1 MSNKTMLQSNNDALS
16 ANNLELQNLIDLAN
30 NLPEASSGVV
40 LPTLSNEGIADDLV
54 IGKELIDSTGDI
66 VTGTNPYEK
75 TATDNIVMAE
85 TDLIAQIQTAL
96 KGKSGSGS
104 NNLKM
109 CKIDFTLDYPIAKG
123 VECLH
128 STIENG
134 QITQKVFM
142 LDDLTASFTIENI
155 VPNTILY
162 FLTIDLENAT
172 SLTKSDDIS
181 ILEKNFSN
189 NKLILMIGENDG
201 FVYGE

>member
-1 MSNKTMLQSNNDALS
+1 MSLNTNITNLQEILDKV
-16 ANNLELQNLIDLAN
+16 N
-30 NLPEASSGVV
+30 NLPETSSGVE

-54 IGKELIDSTGDI
+54 IGKELIDSTGNI
-66 VTGTNPYEK
+66 VTGKNPYEK

-85 TDLIAQIQTAL
+85 ADLITQIQTAL
-96 KGKSGSGS
+96 KGKSSGS

>member
-1 MSNKTMLQSNNDALS
+1 MDQTQIAEKLQIIQDGINA
-16 ANNLELQNLIDLAN
+16 
-30 NLPEASSGVV
+30 
-40 LPTLSNEGIADDLV
+40 EG
-54 IGKELIDSTGDI
+54 
-66 VTGTNPYEK
+66 
-75 TATDNIVMAE
+75 
-85 TDLIAQIQTAL
+85 DLINQIITTL
-96 KGKSGSGS
+96 EGKSGSGS

-142 LDDLTASFTIENI
+142 SDDLIASFTIENI

-201 FVYGE
+201 FVHGE

>member
-1 MSNKTMLQSNNDALS
+1 MSLNTNITNLQEVLNKV
-16 ANNLELQNLIDLAN
+16 N

-54 IGKELIDSTGDI
+54 IGKELIDSTGNI

-85 TDLIAQIQTAL
+85 ADLITQIQTAL
-96 KGKSGSGS
+96 KGKSSGS

-109 CKIDFTLDYPIAKG
+109 CKIDFTLDYPIGKG
-123 VECLH
+123 VECLY

-134 QITQKVFM
+134 QITRKVFGSG
-142 LDDLTASFTIENI
+142 DLTASFTIENI
-155 VPNTILY
+155 IPNTILY